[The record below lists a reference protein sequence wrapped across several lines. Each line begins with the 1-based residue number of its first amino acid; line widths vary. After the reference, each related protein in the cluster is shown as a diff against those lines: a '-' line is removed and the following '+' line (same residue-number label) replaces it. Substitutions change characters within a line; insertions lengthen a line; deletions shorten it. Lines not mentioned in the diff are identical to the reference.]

1 MIQGSGPYSESQPRS
16 DGVARSTQRGDG
28 GRSALAPAPSRR
40 WGGGEAAPQAAGLPL
55 HRARECSLVKL
66 RRGQQNQFHRARS
79 PLSVDQTRR
88 GLLGLPTSAGAI
100 AHAWSESR
108 LKSSRASAESERPP
122 SWARGTRPDFVR
134 KGTGGDMARDHA
146 RRRRATWPTSGEG
159 PLGSVDTYP
168 LPGDSE
174 L

>member
-1 MIQGSGPYSESQPRS
+1 LGAKAAIEGSRPRSLIPGGGPGSESQPRS

-40 WGGGEAAPQAAGLPL
+40 WGGGEAAPQAASLPL

-88 GLLGLPTSAGAI
+88 GAAGGFPTSVGAI

-122 SWARGTRPDFVR
+122 SWARGTRSDFVH

-146 RRRRATWPTSGEG
+146 RRRRAIAARRA
-159 PLGSVDTYP
+159 
-168 LPGDSE
+168 
-174 L
+174 

>member
-1 MIQGSGPYSESQPRS
+1 LGAKAAIEGSRPRSLIPGSGPYSESQPRS

-40 WGGGEAAPQAAGLPL
+40 WGGGEAAPQAASLPL

-88 GLLGLPTSAGAI
+88 GLLGAFQPLLAPLLTRGVS
-100 AHAWSESR
+100 HV
-108 LKSSRASAESERPP
+108 SSRAGRPRRVRDRLRGHAE
-122 SWARGTRPDFVR
+122 
-134 KGTGGDMARDHA
+134 HA
-146 RRRRATWPTSGEG
+146 PTLSIRAPEATWRVITRDAAE
-159 PLGSVDTYP
+159 P
-168 LPGDSE
+168 LPRGA
-174 L
+174 LR

>member
-1 MIQGSGPYSESQPRS
+1 MGAKAAIEGSRPRSLIPGSGPYSESQPRS

-66 RRGQQNQFHRARS
+66 RRGQQNQFHRATEAHSASIKR
-79 PLSVDQTRR
+79 VGGCWDF
-88 GLLGLPTSAGAI
+88 PTSVGAI
-100 AHAWSESR
+100 AHAWSESL

-122 SWARGTRPDFVR
+122 SWARGTRPDSTR
-134 KGTGGDMARDHA
+134 APE
-146 RRRRATWPTSGEG
+146 ATWRVITRDAAE
-159 PLGSVDTYP
+159 P
-168 LPGDSE
+168 LPRGA
-174 L
+174 LR

>member
-1 MIQGSGPYSESQPRS
+1 MGRTRS
-16 DGVARSTQRGDG
+16 RSPDPMASPGVRKRGDG

-66 RRGQQNQFHRARS
+66 RRGQQNQFHRATEAHSASIKR
-79 PLSVDQTRR
+79 VGGCWDF
-88 GLLGLPTSAGAI
+88 PTSVGAI